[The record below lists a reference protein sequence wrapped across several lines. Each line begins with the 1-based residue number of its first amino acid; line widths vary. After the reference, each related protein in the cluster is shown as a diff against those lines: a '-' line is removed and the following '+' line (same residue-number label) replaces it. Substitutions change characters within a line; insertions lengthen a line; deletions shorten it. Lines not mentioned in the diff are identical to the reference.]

1 MALNVTAVDVPDI
14 RVAVTEAVTEPPAVT
29 VPDVGFTVRLKS
41 NGAWT
46 VNVYPVVRV
55 SPPPMPLTVIGYVPA
70 GVDLV
75 VEIVIVLVHVG
86 RHWEGAKDT
95 LAPEGSPVA
104 LNVTAVDV
112 PDTRVAVTVAVTE
125 PPAITV
131 PDVGF
136 TARLKSNSGGALPG
150 TKKDAT
156 LHWHR
161 FRPTWIC
168 AWIVFPRSDI
178 GRPNVTRTPDTT
190 PPSPTPWMK
199 YSSAPRVLMS
209 KWVST
214 VYPM

>member
-1 MALNVTAVDVPDI
+1 
-14 RVAVTEAVTEPPAVT
+14 
-29 VPDVGFTVRLKS
+29 
-41 NGAWT
+41 
-46 VNVYPVVRV
+46 
-55 SPPPMPLTVIGYVPA
+55 MPLTVIGYVPA

-86 RHWEGAKDT
+86 RHWESMRHPP
-95 LAPEGSPVA
+95 APALCPVA
-104 LNVTAVDV
+104 PHVRSVDV

-125 PPAITV
+125 PPAVTV

-161 FRPTWIC
+161 FRPTWIF

-178 GRPNVTRTPDTT
+178 GRPNVTPAPDNT
-190 PPSPTPWMK
+190 PP
-199 YSSAPRVLMS
+199 R
-209 KWVST
+209 
-214 VYPM
+214 